1 MASRVDIQY
10 IQFYTEGSAAKK
22 IATPLPKKR
31 VQERPAGRR
40 AKRKVIRIDPI
51 AILSLTVCLALAIT
65 LGLGI
70 GKIQQA
76 KQDNLQMAQYVQ
88 NLSQKSEALAQE
100 YAAGYDLH
108 EIEKTAMALGMVH
121 SDQASHRGVTI
132 QMDAQ
137 TPVQPQM
144 NFWQNLVAFFSSI
157 FA

>member
-108 EIEKTAMALGMVH
+108 EIEKTAKALGMVH

>member
-1 MASRVDIQY
+1 MANRVDIQY
-10 IQFYTEGSAAKK
+10 VQFYTDGSAAKK
-22 IATPLPKKR
+22 VAAPLPKKR
-31 VQERPAGRR
+31 VAEKPAAKR
-40 AKRKVIRIDPI
+40 AKRKIIRIDPV
-51 AILSLTVCLALAIT
+51 AVLSLAVCLALAIT

-70 GKIQQA
+70 GKVQQA
-76 KQDNLQMAQYVQ
+76 KQENARMAQYVEQ
-88 NLSQKSEALAQE
+88 LDQQSERLAQE

-132 QMDAQ
+132 QLEAEA
-137 TPVQPQM
+137 PVQPQM

>member
-10 IQFYTEGSAAKK
+10 IQLYTEGSAAKK

-31 VQERPAGRR
+31 VAEKPVAKR
-40 AKRKVIRIDPI
+40 AKRKVIRIDPV
-51 AILSLTVCLALAIT
+51 AVLSLAVCLALAIT

-76 KQDNLQMAQYVQ
+76 KQDNARMAAYVES
-88 NLSQKSEALAQE
+88 LSQKNEALAQE

-108 EIEKTAMALGMVH
+108 EIEKTAIALGMVH
-121 SDQASHRGVTI
+121 NDQASHRGITVHMEAET
-132 QMDAQ
+132 
-137 TPVQPQM
+137 TVKPQM
-144 NFWQNLVAFFSSI
+144 NFWQNLVTFFTNI

>member
-1 MASRVDIQY
+1 M
-10 IQFYTEGSAAKK
+10 
-22 IATPLPKKR
+22 
-31 VQERPAGRR
+31 
-40 AKRKVIRIDPI
+40 IRIDPI
-51 AILSLTVCLALAIT
+51 AVLSLTVCLALAIT

-76 KQDNLQMAQYVQ
+76 KQENARMAAYVET
-88 NLSQKSEALAQE
+88 LSQKSEALAQE

-121 SDQASHRGVTI
+121 NDQASHRGVTV
-132 QMDAQ
+132 QVEAE

-144 NFWQNLVAFFSSI
+144 NFWQNLVVFFTNI

>member
-1 MASRVDIQY
+1 MANSVEIQY
-10 IQFYTEGSAAKK
+10 VQFYTEGSAAKK

-31 VQERPAGRR
+31 VAEKPAAKR

-65 LGLGI
+65 LGLGV

-76 KQDNLQMAQYVQ
+76 KQENARMAAYVET
-88 NLSQKSEALAQE
+88 LSQKSEALAQE

-121 SDQASHRGVTI
+121 NDQASHRGATV
-132 QMDAQ
+132 QVQAEAS
-137 TPVQPQM
+137 VQPQM
-144 NFWQNLVAFFSSI
+144 NFWQNLVVFFTNI